1 MKKLLVTASLIFAG
15 MVVNAQLYMGARFDI
30 NAGQVKSDNGDKKTS
45 DFSFGAYDDL
55 GYRLTDVWDIGAEFG
70 GMVGVHTNHATDT
83 ETTSAHWLLSPYAR
97 YTVIQA
103 GKFDFKGK
111 GSLILE
117 GTKTYTMIGIQLVP
131 MVAYNMTEH
140 IVLQT
145 NLNFLS
151 FGISRN
157 KVKDGD
163 ANTNFNVG
171 GNSNNVATLGGLTIG
186 FIYKF

>member
-1 MKKLLVTASLIFAG
+1 MKKLLVIASLIIAG
-15 MVVNAQLYMGARFDI
+15 MSVNAQLYMGARFDI
-30 NAGQVKSDNGDKKTS
+30 NAGQVKNDNGDKKTTEA
-45 DFSFGAYDDL
+45 SFGFYDDL

-70 GMVGVHTNHATDT
+70 GMVGTNKNHATDT
-83 ETTSAHWLLSPYAR
+83 ETTSAHWLLSPYVR

-103 GKFDFKGK
+103 GKFDFMGK

-117 GTKTYTMIGIQLVP
+117 GTKNYTLIGLQFVP
-131 MVAYNMTEH
+131 MVAYNMNER
-140 IVLQT
+140 IALQT

-151 FGISRN
+151 FGISHN
-157 KVKDGD
+157 KEKKGD
-163 ANTNFNVG
+163 ARTNFNLG